1 MKNISMR
8 WPQKKGIKKQ
18 ERERWDKKR
27 EPIGLNFGKERGA
40 KRAKLKGNKTG
51 LLSGTHF

>member
-1 MKNISMR
+1 MR